1 MGKELSANALQEH
14 FTLPYAAEKPIPF
27 IIHPEE
33 TVQEHSVVQD
43 DNENS
48 SFGLGLF
55 NPSGQAVNA
64 EEEDFIRK
72 MKRRKKRKGKGRTM

>member
-1 MGKELSANALQEH
+1 M
-14 FTLPYAAEKPIPF
+14 
-27 IIHPEE
+27 
-33 TVQEHSVVQD
+33 QD

-55 NPSGQAVNA
+55 NPSGQAINA

>member
-14 FTLPYAAEKPIPF
+14 FTLPYADENPIPF
-27 IIHPEE
+27 ILHSGE

-48 SFGLGLF
+48 SFGLGLL

-72 MKRRKKRKGKGRTM
+72 MKRRRKRKGKKRTI